1 MNTISIVVITFN
13 EAKNIARCLNS
24 VKLIADEI
32 IIIDSNSTDATEL
45 LCQQFNARF
54 IKRSFTD
61 YADQRNLAF
70 ELAKMDYL
78 FFLDADEEL
87 SEQLIHAI
95 QKLKDTGMDKDAYKI
110 NRFNNFC
117 GKWIK
122 HGMWYPERLVRMIK
136 NGKGKWQ
143 GQIHET
149 LQPIEG
155 ASLQLL
161 KGDLLHYSYNNIDSL
176 VSKLNN
182 YTTLQA
188 IEMQAMNKKAT
199 WFKLYINPIWAFIN
213 GYFMKLGFLDGWE
226 GYVIHKSIS
235 YQTMIKYAKLRK
247 LNQGKEIS

>member
-13 EAKNIARCLNS
+13 EAKNIIRCLNS

-45 LCQQFNARF
+45 ACKQFNATF

-61 YADQRNLAF
+61 YADQRNAAF
-70 ELAKMDYL
+70 EFATMEYL

-87 SEQLIHAI
+87 SEHLIHVI
-95 QKLKDTGMDKDAYKI
+95 QKLKHVGMKKDAYKV

-122 HGMWYPERLVRMIK
+122 HGMWYPERMVRMIK
-136 NGKGKWQ
+136 NGKGKWL
-143 GQIHET
+143 GRIHET

-155 ASLQLL
+155 ASMQLL
-161 KGDLLHYSYNNIDSL
+161 KGDLLHYSYNNIEAL

-188 IEMQAMNKKAT
+188 KEMQELNKKAT
-199 WFKLYINPIWAFIN
+199 LFKLYINPIWAFIN
-213 GYFMKLGFLDGWE
+213 GYFIKLGFLDGWE

-247 LNQGKEIS
+247 LNHSKELR